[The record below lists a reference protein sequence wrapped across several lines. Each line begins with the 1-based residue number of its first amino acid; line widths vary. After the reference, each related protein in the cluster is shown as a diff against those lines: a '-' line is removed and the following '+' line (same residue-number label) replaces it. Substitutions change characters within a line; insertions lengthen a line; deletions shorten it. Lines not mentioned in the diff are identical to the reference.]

1 MFQTEIP
8 NLLPVINE
16 ILARVNR
23 QMLLILKT
31 NDLLRGIESTLK
43 TQSRLVLTW
52 LCLVKYKH
60 ILFHLFISFYILV
73 CQYGG
78 KNNHNKIRIGS
89 YRVLLLARCY
99 II

>member
-31 NDLLRGIESTLK
+31 NDLLRGIESTLQ
-43 TQSRLVLTW
+43 TQSRLVFSW
-52 LCLVKYKH
+52 LSFENFGYMLLSMYQFIATSLYNGSKHMKYK
-60 ILFHLFISFYILV
+60 LFTPHHLKGFS
-73 CQYGG
+73 
-78 KNNHNKIRIGS
+78 
-89 YRVLLLARCY
+89 
-99 II
+99 